1 MTELITGFD
10 IKIEEAAV
18 RAAIKT
24 PEDIVN
30 HWCPFRHGSY
40 EYEWCAWF
48 RHDNEKSWVDAQT
61 QDYGIEFFGAVFTL
75 VETEVV
81 TSEEVDSVHE
91 GDGMRQNKEFSYKTT
106 TRTWRKYRH
115 ESGTEFWDEK
125 DFGSEFRIQSLEEAI
140 EKVIS
145 KTLRVLEKRQMP
157 WDTYIRTYCAKYHG
171 QRPADPAKEA
181 EKARERA
188 KKARQEE
195 KRLNEVWEHK
205 RQQLW
210 RKMHRENLYNNFL
223 ASYGLKID
231 ESSSDRIVRCDKA
244 PFENVKDKMSPG
256 PVFSVPLWYLPC
268 TKEAKGVK
276 PADWPVIAP
285 YRNWVAPDNWREL
298 VD

>member
-1 MTELITGFD
+1 MTFSIEA
-10 IKIEEAAV
+10 EEAAV
-18 RAAIKT
+18 RDALKT
-24 PEDIVN
+24 AKDIVD
-30 HWCPFRHGSY
+30 HWCAFRLGSY
-40 EYEWCAWF
+40 EYEYCSWF
-48 RHDNEKSWVDAQT
+48 DHDQVKNWIAEQT
-61 QDYGIEFFGAVFTL
+61 KDYGYDFFGAVFYL

-81 TSEEVDSVHE
+81 TSEEADSVHE
-91 GDGMRQNKEFSYKTT
+91 GDGMRENRSYSYKTT

-115 ESGTEFWDEK
+115 ESGKEFWTEK
-125 DFGSEFRIQSLEEAI
+125 DFGSEFLLPTEAEAI

-145 KTLRVLEKRQMP
+145 KTLRVLEKRRMS

-171 QRPADPAKEA
+171 QRPLNPAQEA

-195 KRLNEVWEHK
+195 KRLNEVWEEK
-205 RQQLW
+205 RQKLW
-210 RKMHRENLYNNFL
+210 RKIHREREYNRFL
-223 ASYGLKID
+223 ASYGLRID
-231 ESSSDRIVRCDKA
+231 ENASDRIVRCDKA

-268 TKEAKGVK
+268 TKEARGVK

-285 YRNWVAPDNWREL
+285 YRNWTPPDNWREL